1 MLLKFRGR
9 CSFRQYMPSKPGR
22 YGIKFWILADVQN
35 NYCYNTMP
43 FLGKDGDKVADDL
56 GATVVKKLVE
66 PLHNSGRNIT
76 CHRYFT
82 GVETLKIINLTV
94 VGTVMPNR
102 KHSPVKLTK
111 KQVVYSDL
119 HYLLLKMILLCVGR
133 FKKRRCLSFCYQLL
147 INLTRLVRVEN
158 QK

>member
-1 MLLKFRGR
+1 
-9 CSFRQYMPSKPGR
+9 MP
-22 YGIKFWILADVQN
+22 Y
-35 NYCYNTMP
+35 
-43 FLGKDGDKVADDL
+43 LGKDGDKVADNL

-102 KHSPVKLTK
+102 KYSPVKLTK
-111 KQVVYSDL
+111 KAGRLFGSTLFAFKDDL
-119 HYLLLKMILLCVGR
+119 TMCW
-133 FKKRRCLSFCYQLL
+133 
-147 INLTRLVRVEN
+147 
-158 QK
+158 